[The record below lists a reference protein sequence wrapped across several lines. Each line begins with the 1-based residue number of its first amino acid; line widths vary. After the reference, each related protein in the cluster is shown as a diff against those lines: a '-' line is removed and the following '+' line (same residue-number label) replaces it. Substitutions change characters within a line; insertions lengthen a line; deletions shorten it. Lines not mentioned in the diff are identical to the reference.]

1 MARLRPA
8 LIACLPTASL
18 LLAPTAD
25 AAPRSAK
32 VHLQAPVN
40 IQNPTATDLDDIETY
55 GSKALWSESFEI
67 PYRALEKEIR
77 KEMSKALAKYIP
89 AGKQVESC
97 TDPCPDVTWQIFYTP
112 SFAFTDENNVTL
124 KQIGASSN
132 NEVRAAVK
140 FRAKAGLTGHVWA
153 EAMVPKPMPVGF
165 ITEKEEVT
173 VPFDLFV
180 EVEVSASVDV
190 TLWPDLAAEDIVLDA
205 KIVDKSTNITIDG
218 TAAKIGA
225 EVGILLGNTPLGL
238 ASGGPLVFSTLLAVI
253 GDAAAD
259 AAEVEI
265 EAKMNAAIEEHFNET
280 LGTAQDAAKE
290 MLTVAVASANAKK
303 DKALSTKLPGINK
316 SIDEL
321 RSSLGASLEIHTV
334 TPSSNIALS
343 GVLRMSPSKGSAAM
357 SGKVRVPAR
366 KCIYAQMMGGRIPI
380 GYQEVN
386 TQLES
391 KVGQSCASAMSG
403 IAVEP
408 HAYLGANPRTALG
421 SSADN
426 RSSWKANMGNVSLTG
441 TLTDGGTY
449 YECGYSV
456 TAMPNTA
463 IMEMRVRKGT
473 SSLAIQ
479 KEDSRFFVQ
488 KAGPKTLVLDH
499 VFKPTTSAVVG
510 GTNTCTGGAGG
521 GPRWT
526 PSKVKELAEMLTG
539 CPECGKIVHKNDMTI
554 YELSNAAKM
563 TNSALGKAVA
573 AEIAK
578 SGTARGRV
586 RMRTGTSAKVR
597 GQAAPATK
605 TTAPATKTTTS
616 TKTTSPAT
624 KASNLP
630 GMNKAMP
637 GG

>member
-8 LIACLPTASL
+8 LIALLPTASL
-18 LLAPTAD
+18 LVAPAAD
-25 AAPRSAK
+25 AAPRSAR
-32 VHLQAPVN
+32 VHLQAPVR
-40 IQNPTATDLDDIETY
+40 IDNPTATDLDDIETY
-55 GSKALWSESFEI
+55 GSNALWSDSFEI
-67 PYRALEKEIR
+67 PYGTLEKEIR
-77 KEMSKALAKYIP
+77 KEMVAVLAKYIP
-89 AGKQVESC
+89 AGKQVETC

-124 KQIGASSN
+124 KQIGASGN

-165 ITEKEEVT
+165 IMEKEEVT

-205 KIVDKSTNITIDG
+205 KIVDKSSNITIDG

-225 EVGILLGNTPLGL
+225 EVGILLGTTPLGL
-238 ASGGPLVFSTLLAVI
+238 ASGGPLAFATLLAVI
-253 GDAAAD
+253 GDEAAD
-259 AAEVEI
+259 AAEAEI
-265 EAKMNAAIEEHFNET
+265 EGKMNAAIEKHFNES

-290 MLTVAVASANAKK
+290 MLTMAVASANAKK
-303 DKALSTKLPGINK
+303 DKALSTKLPGVNK

-321 RSSLGASLEIHTV
+321 RSSLGGSIEVHTV
-334 TPSSNIALS
+334 TPSSGIALS
-343 GVLRMSPSKGSAAM
+343 GVLRMTPSKGSAAM

-366 KCIYAQMMGGRIPI
+366 KCIYIQMMGGTIPA
-380 GYQEVN
+380 GYEQVN
-386 TQLES
+386 KQLES
-391 KVGQSCASAMSG
+391 KVGQSCSSAMSG
-403 IAVEP
+403 ISVQP

-421 SSADN
+421 AAADN
-426 RSSWKANMGNVSLTG
+426 RSSWKGNMGNVSLTG
-441 TLTDGGTY
+441 TLTDGGSY

-488 KAGPKTLVLDH
+488 KAGPTTLVLDH
-499 VFKPTTSAVVG
+499 LFKPTTSAVVG
-510 GTNTCTGGAGG
+510 GTNTCTGGTGG

-526 PSKVKELAEMLTG
+526 PSKVKELADMLAG
-539 CPECGKIVHKNDMTI
+539 CPECGKVIHKKDMTI
-554 YELSNAAKM
+554 YELSNTAKVK
-563 TNSALGKAVA
+563 NSALGKEVA
-573 AEIAK
+573 AEIAR
-578 SGTARGRV
+578 SGKGKARSRAGMRGRA
-586 RMRTGTSAKVR
+586 RTRV
-597 GQAAPATK
+597 AP
-605 TTAPATKTTTS
+605 

-624 KASNLP
+624 KASKLP
-630 GMNKAMP
+630 GMNKAIP